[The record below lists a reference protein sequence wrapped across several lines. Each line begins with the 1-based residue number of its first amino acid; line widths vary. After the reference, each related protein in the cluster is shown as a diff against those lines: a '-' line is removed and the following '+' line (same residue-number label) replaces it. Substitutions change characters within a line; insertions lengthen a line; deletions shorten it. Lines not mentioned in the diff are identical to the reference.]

1 MWCNMTPCPFLIEI
15 EINQSANFKWR
26 QIPRAQF
33 FIIYL
38 ANDSTVHRLFF
49 LFFESCLV
57 SSSANFIDLL
67 KKLLYNMGVLDFL
80 FL

>member
-26 QIPRAQF
+26 QIPGAQF
-33 FIIYL
+33 FMIYL
-38 ANDSTVHRLFF
+38 MTRLFIGSSF
-49 LFFESCLV
+49 CFWEVCLI
-57 SSSANFIDLL
+57 SPSANFIDLL
-67 KKLLYNMGVLDFL
+67 KKLLYKMGVLDFL